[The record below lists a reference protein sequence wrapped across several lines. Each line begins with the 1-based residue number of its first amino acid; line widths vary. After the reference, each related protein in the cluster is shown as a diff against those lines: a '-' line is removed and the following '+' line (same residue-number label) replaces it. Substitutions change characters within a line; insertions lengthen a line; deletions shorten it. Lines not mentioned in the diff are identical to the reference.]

1 MVNAPQND
9 LTMLSLEPHHA
20 ADKTAAAWSCYWRT
34 NLLLTLIAATVLL
47 WISDTDWPLMRLALS
62 LAVLNTLIFPLYLAF
77 RTLLKNNILF
87 SIILGVILAGTPW
100 VILLWGG
107 LILFFGRTLF
117 RVRQHFTAGLIT
129 CLLLLAVSQG
139 VLKMNLVSVPEHYR
153 LNMYRAAA
161 PAALPV
167 RPLTQQPAVPTEP
180 ATPPKIQPT
189 LIPQPTPAATPSP
202 APTAIAFVDFQE
214 SNGLFS
220 MQLPHGF
227 THRTELYRDGT
238 KNIFDYGAQL
248 SLVILASTMDRPWNA
263 DEAMN
268 SKAESIR
275 RGNAGS
281 PLSRLI
287 LESAERTAFAS
298 GTGYTL
304 LLADKYDPG
313 MRMAALVRVDR
324 QISFSATVTC
334 TATNQHPLLH
344 QILRC
349 LQQNVTIGEKNT
361 PSAAVPEPRVET
373 PHIPTT
379 ETARE
384 RIRIQGVMEKNGVRT
399 ALINGLFHQ
408 QGDRIAVQDGSETF
422 VFTVKHIGKDIGT
435 VELEPVLNP

>member
-1 MVNAPQND
+1 MAKAPQND
-9 LTMLSLEPHHA
+9 LTMISLESHHA
-20 ADKTAAAWSCYWRT
+20 ADNTAAAWSCYWRT

-47 WISDTDWPLMRLALS
+47 WIGDTDWPLFRTALS
-62 LAVLNTLIFPLYLAF
+62 LAVLNTLAFPLYLAF
-77 RTLLKNNILF
+77 RTLWKNNIVF
-87 SIILGVILAGTPW
+87 SIVLSVILAGTPW

-107 LILFFGRTLF
+107 LILFLGKTLF
-117 RVRQHFTAGLIT
+117 RVRRHFTAGLIT
-129 CLLLLAVSQG
+129 CLLLLAISQG
-139 VLKMNLVSVPEHYR
+139 ALKMNLVSVPERYR
-153 LNMYRAAA
+153 LNMFRSAA

-167 RPLTQQPAVPTEP
+167 RPPMQKHAAPTAP
-180 ATPPKIQPT
+180 TATPNVQPT
-189 LIPQPTPAATPSP
+189 PTPQPTPAATPVP
-202 APTAIAFVDFQE
+202 APTATAFVDFQE
-214 SNGLFS
+214 RNGLFS

-248 SLVILASTMDRPWNA
+248 SLVILASTMDKPWNA

-275 RGNAGS
+275 LGNAGS
-281 PLSRLI
+281 PLSRLT

-304 LLADKYDPG
+304 MLTDKYDPA
-313 MRMAALVRVDR
+313 MRMAALVRVDQ

-344 QILRC
+344 QILRG
-349 LQQNVTIGEKNT
+349 LQQNVTIRGKNT
-361 PSAAVPEPRVET
+361 PSAPHLEPLET

-399 ALINGLFHQ
+399 VLIGGLFHQ

-422 VFTVKHIGKDIGT
+422 VFTIKHIGKNIGS